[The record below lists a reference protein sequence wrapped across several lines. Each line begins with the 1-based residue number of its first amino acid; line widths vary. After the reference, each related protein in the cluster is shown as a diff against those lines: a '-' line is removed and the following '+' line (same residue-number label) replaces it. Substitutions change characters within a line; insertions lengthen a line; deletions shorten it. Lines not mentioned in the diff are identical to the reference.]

1 LRIAQPV
8 IRFQIEAFD
17 PVKSGFPGKAV
28 ESEARERSQNEV
40 IFMRRFRLTIFLLL
54 VILFSVSFSVFSRA
68 EEQGDKLKPLVI
80 FDAALAQFESSR
92 VALRKWQ
99 YYQTLTTHQLDG
111 AGKVVAKGTWT
122 SIVRPGDPGPL
133 EYTAQSME
141 GKLSFFK
148 AGAEET
154 APAKTSG
161 TPQPKTRV
169 ESERN
174 QAESAVGAVL
184 KYNLRDRYLWK
195 RLPDE
200 NVAGESAYVLAFEPG
215 PKQNTKSRE
224 ERFFGLLAGRLWVSR
239 TDFTVLKAEASLQS
253 PCRLF
258 WIIAR
263 VTTFQ
268 LTYELEP
275 VRTGNRLLRLSKAT
289 AKTVV
294 TFPFFSVR
302 QKHWQTV
309 EKYEPRTPRGS
320 DATRR

>member
-1 LRIAQPV
+1 
-8 IRFQIEAFD
+8 
-17 PVKSGFPGKAV
+17 
-28 ESEARERSQNEV
+28 
-40 IFMRRFRLTIFLLL
+40 MRRFPTLHFFTAFLLTGL
-54 VILFSVSFSVFSRA
+54 PAFSAVV
-68 EEQGDKLKPLVI
+68 EPEDKLTALAI
-80 FDAALAQFESSR
+80 FDAALVQFENSR

-111 AGKVVAKGTWT
+111 AGKVVAKGTWH
-122 SIVRPGDPGPL
+122 SIVRPGDPRPL
-133 EYTAQSME
+133 EYTSESME

-148 AGAEET
+148 AGAGEP
-154 APAKTSG
+154 APARTSA
-161 TPQPKTRV
+161 TPTPKTKI
-169 ESERN
+169 EPERN
-174 QAESAVGAVL
+174 QAESAVEAVR

-200 NVAGESAYVLAFEPG
+200 NVAGESAYVLAFEPKPG
-215 PKQNTKSRE
+215 QNTKSRE

-239 TDFTVLKAEASLQS
+239 TDFTVLKAEAALQS

-268 LTYELEP
+268 ATYELEP
-275 VRTGNRLLRLSKAT
+275 VRAGNRLLRLSKAT

-309 EKYEPRTPRGS
+309 DKYEPRTPRRS
-320 DATRR
+320 ETARNTP